1 LLTIS
6 RPSCFVHGWPRHFLT
21 FAHGVRRLRRSV
33 SKSFPARGGTGT
45 PCHSFNPQPLMNSP
59 NPFYT
64 VPSLHVEVYDELART
79 GWNTLH
85 DDFSFYSEELA
96 SVKGPVLELACGTGR
111 VLVPMLASGL
121 EIHGLDASD
130 AMLSV
135 LRAKRDALPADQAK
149 RLHLHK
155 GDMAQFD
162 LGQKFGLIVIAFR
175 TFQAM
180 LNLDAQRRCLTC
192 IRKHLARDGRVI
204 ISLFDP
210 RHDLILPGKQKPF
223 QPIREVTNPV
233 TGLQVRVEVLD
244 RENFPLTQTL
254 REHWRFTEH
263 APDGSIVRECE
274 EDLTLRWIFRAE
286 MRLLVESCGFVVDSE
301 YSDYLRTPPAYGR
314 EQVWILRGT

>member
-1 LLTIS
+1 MDQ
-6 RPSCFVHGWPRHFLT
+6 
-21 FAHGVRRLRRSV
+21 
-33 SKSFPARGGTGT
+33 PA
-45 PCHSFNPQPLMNSP
+45 Q
-59 NPFYT
+59 FYT

-79 GWNTLH
+79 GWNSLH
-85 DDFSFYSEELA
+85 DDHSFYAEELA

-111 VLVPMLASGL
+111 VLVPMLDSGL

-135 LRAKRDALPADQAK
+135 LRTKRDALPVAQAK

-162 LGQKFGLIVIAFR
+162 LGQKFGLIVIPFR

-180 LNLDAQRRCLTC
+180 LDLEAQRRCLSC
-192 IRKHLARDGRVI
+192 IRKHLARGGRVI

-210 RHDLILPGKQKPF
+210 RLDLLLPGKRKPF
-223 QPIREVTNPV
+223 QPVREVTNPA
-233 TGLQVRVEVLD
+233 TGLQVRVEVIE
-244 RENFPLTQTL
+244 RENIPLTQTL

-263 APDGSIVRECE
+263 APDGSVVRECE
-274 EDLTLRWIFRAE
+274 EEITLRWIFRAE
-286 MRLLVESCGFVVDSE
+286 MRLLVESCGFVVDAE
-301 YSDYLRTPPAYGR
+301 YSDYLRTPPIYGR